1 MMVLISFSSTSTS
14 MTEREQRAEGNAD
27 RLSKQEGPHQE
38 TCLVIP
44 GRNDER
50 NIIPGDCVLEIFVA
64 AVKDLSQGFRVEFCP
79 VLRRQ
84 DSSLNFGNSS
94 GISLR
99 RESMSVCS
107 PQGDFR
113 SSSESIDPG

>member
-27 RLSKQEGPHQE
+27 RLAKRQGPHQE

-84 DSSLNFGNSS
+84 DSSLNFGNLSS
-94 GISLR
+94 ISLR

-113 SSSESIDPG
+113 PSSESIDPG

>member
-27 RLSKQEGPHQE
+27 RLSKQEGPHQDM
-38 TCLVIP
+38 CLVIP

-50 NIIPGDCVLEIFVA
+50 NIIPGACVLEIFVA

-94 GISLR
+94 GISPSR
-99 RESMSVCS
+99 RSMSLCS
-107 PQGDFR
+107 RASRF
-113 SSSESIDPG
+113 STFV

>member
-1 MMVLISFSSTSTS
+1 MI
-14 MTEREQRAEGNAD
+14 EREQRAEGNAD
-27 RLSKQEGPHQE
+27 RLAKRQGPHQE
-38 TCLVIP
+38 TYLVIP

-50 NIIPGDCVLEIFVA
+50 NIISGDCVLEFLVA

-94 GISLR
+94 GISLSR
-99 RESMSVCS
+99 GSMSECS
-107 PQGDFR
+107 RASRF
-113 SSSESIDPG
+113 STFV